1 MVRASA
7 SSDVVLED
15 ALIRDGWRVDGAL
28 NCSTT
33 PEAAEKQL
41 GITVVRTNEFQDK
54 NFLTDYWERSFQ
66 LVDFNVVNRTKFNT
80 MMQILVFFD
89 KPKFTFGRGWYK
101 EHILF
106 KELPYVIAGC
116 TSYYELVIWGPE
128 GDPGGFG
135 LLTIDPEKTTD
146 KMLWMTYRSKARGL
160 LRISLILPS
169 LQNTEK

>member
-54 NFLTDYWERSFQ
+54 NFLTDYWESP
-66 LVDFNVVNRTKFNT
+66 LKLDEFNVVKRTWFNT
-80 MMQILVFFD
+80 FMQFQVLLH
-89 KPKFTFGRGWYK
+89 KPFFTFGRGWYK
-101 EHILF
+101 EEIGD
-106 KELPYVIAGC
+106 KKPPYVIAGC